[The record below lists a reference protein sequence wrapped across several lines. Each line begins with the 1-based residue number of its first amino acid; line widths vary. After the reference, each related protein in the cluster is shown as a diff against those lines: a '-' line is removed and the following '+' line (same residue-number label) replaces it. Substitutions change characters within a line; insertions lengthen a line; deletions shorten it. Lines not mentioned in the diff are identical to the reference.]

1 MYRFKDTESDY
12 SRNRFMTFEKVGQQ
26 VSAIGLQLYQQK
38 FIAKAPQFIGK
49 ILNSKSLA
57 TSKVGQSMS
66 LMFMAATSG
75 ADSYA
80 LFKRAG
86 VDDRIAGIGTLAT
99 IAGFFTLMN
108 NNYYKDALFSDTS

>member
-1 MYRFKDTESDY
+1 
-12 SRNRFMTFEKVGQQ
+12 
-26 VSAIGLQLYQQK
+26 
-38 FIAKAPQFIGK
+38 
-49 ILNSKSLA
+49 
-57 TSKVGQSMS
+57 MS